1 MTLDS
6 KFYNTS
12 LRLYVFVVQRTVE
25 QEKVLSPVQEK
36 VLSLTVADQFINLL
50 IRCEHKQNM
59 VHPGHESYNHCRQK

>member
-1 MTLDS
+1 MMTLDS

-25 QEKVLSPVQEK
+25 QEKVLS
-36 VLSLTVADQFINLL
+36 LTVADQFSNLL

-59 VHPGHESYNHCRQK
+59 VHPGHESYNHCRQYNLMD

>member
-1 MTLDS
+1 MMTLDS

-25 QEKVLSPVQEK
+25 QEK

>member
-25 QEKVLSPVQEK
+25 QEKVLS
-36 VLSLTVADQFINLL
+36 LTVADQIINLL

-59 VHPGHESYNHCRQK
+59 VHPAHESYNHCRQK

>member
-25 QEKVLSPVQEK
+25 QEK

>member
-1 MTLDS
+1 MMTLDS

-25 QEKVLSPVQEK
+25 QEKVLS
-36 VLSLTVADQFINLL
+36 LTVADQFSNLL

>member
-1 MTLDS
+1 MMTLDS

-25 QEKVLSPVQEK
+25 QEKVLS
-36 VLSLTVADQFINLL
+36 LTVADQFINLL

-59 VHPGHESYNHCRQK
+59 VHPAMKVTIIADKNNLVD

>member
-1 MTLDS
+1 MMTLDS

-25 QEKVLSPVQEK
+25 QEKVLS
-36 VLSLTVADQFINLL
+36 LTVADQIINLL